1 MAVLLQYNEE
11 DSMMLEDLIEAT
23 GIEREDMLSAISVLV
38 KAKIL
43 VQGADEEVYDLN
55 PNFKLPNGI
64 RRINLLRPVKL
75 KVSSKPDHEGP
86 KPSDFF
92 ERRHYIRTV
101 IRRVMKRH
109 TTLTRNKIIHETN
122 QLIVGPLWEKA
133 QPHEVSAAI
142 DLAINE
148 DEMELVPGSTDTFK
162 FIP

>member
-43 VQGADEEVYDLN
+43 VQGTDEEVYDLN

-75 KVSSKPDHEGP
+75 KVSIKPPEGP
-86 KPSDFF
+86 KPSDLF
-92 ERRHYIRTV
+92 ERHYYIRTMV
-101 IRRVMKRH
+101 LRVMKRH
-109 TTLTRNKIIHETN
+109 TTLTRDEIIHETN
-122 QLIVGPLWEKA
+122 QLMESPHSEKA
-133 QPHEVSAAI
+133 QPHEISAA
-142 DLAINE
+142 LERALQQN
-148 DEMELVPGSTDTFK
+148 EMELVRGSTDTFK
-162 FIP
+162 YLP